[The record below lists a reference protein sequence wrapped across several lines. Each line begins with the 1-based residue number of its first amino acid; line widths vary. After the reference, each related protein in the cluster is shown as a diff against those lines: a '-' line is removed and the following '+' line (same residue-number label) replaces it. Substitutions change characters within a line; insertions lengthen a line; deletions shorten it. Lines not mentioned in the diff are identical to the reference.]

1 MNQTGVSRNIFKRL
15 FSLLVLLVLF
25 NTGVLN
31 AQPGSRVVIPGRT
44 ISVSDLI
51 KEIERQTGYIV
62 LNNNDLNTSSRL
74 NVLNQETTV
83 DEIMKGLLSGTGKD
97 FRIND
102 RYIVLFNT
110 GQQSGVPAQYSSVGV
125 QPGAVNNAFVQQS
138 GSQVGI
144 QQPLSTTG
152 SDGSVA
158 YPSQSRVPRVTR
170 RNVSSP
176 FLNNTPPMFGIKTN
190 LLYGAATLTPN
201 LGGEIGLGKK
211 TTLEF
216 SGGINKWNQD
226 GSFEDNKKL
235 VHWFLKPEFRY
246 WLCERFNG
254 HFFGLHAFYGQYNIG
269 GYDIPIVDF
278 EKEFRYEG
286 DAIGGGI
293 SYGYHWIWGK
303 RWGMEFNIGVGV
315 AYLDYTKS
323 DCDKCSPPLGEYTK
337 TYFGPTSAGIK
348 LVYLI
353 K

>member
-1 MNQTGVSRNIFKRL
+1 MNLTGNNRKAYLKIFIMSLVLSVQVIVLEAQTGN
-15 FSLLVLLVLF
+15 
-25 NTGVLN
+25 
-31 AQPGSRVVIPGRT
+31 RVQLPRQASNMQDIVR
-44 ISVSDLI
+44 
-51 KEIERQTGYIV
+51 EIERQTNYVVI
-62 LNNNDLNTSSRL
+62 NNGFDLSRR
-74 NVLNQETTV
+74 VTVHQGEATV
-83 DEIMKGLLSGTGKD
+83 DQIMEGMLSGSG
-97 FRIND
+97 RSYRVEG
-102 RYIVLFNT
+102 RYIVIYDPSTRYSQGVGGT
-110 GQQSGVPAQYSSVGV
+110 GITGGPATVPSGVTQNTVAAGGV
-125 QPGAVNNAFVQQS
+125 PGVF
-138 GSQVGI
+138 
-144 QQPLSTTG
+144 T
-152 SDGSVA
+152 
-158 YPSQSRVPRVTR
+158 YPSQTKVPRKTG

-176 FLNNTPPMFGIKTN
+176 FLNNTPPMLGIKTN
-190 LLYGAATLTPN
+190 LLYGIGTLSPN
-201 LGGEIGLGKK
+201 LYGEVGLGKK
-211 TTLEF
+211 TSLEF
-216 SGGINKWNQD
+216 GGGINKWNQD

-293 SYGYHWIWGK
+293 SYGYHWIWSK

-315 AYLDYTKS
+315 AYLDYIKS